1 MLVRFY
7 AVGREIAGCNEYH
20 SDATDVLTLRAD
32 LEQQF
37 GSRMG
42 QLFDAAS
49 LMFSGRRLAPTAAVQ
64 WHDDDI
70 VDLLP
75 PFAGG

>member
-7 AVGREIAGCNEYH
+7 AVGREIAGCTEYRAAAKDFP
-20 SDATDVLTLRAD
+20 SLRAE
-32 LEQQF
+32 LVTMF
-37 GSRMG
+37 GTRMG

-49 LMFSGRRLAPTAAVQ
+49 LMSSGRRVGADAAMT
-64 WHDDDI
+64 WTDSDE

>member
-7 AVGREIAGCNEYH
+7 AVGREIAGCNEYRAA
-20 SDATDVLTLRAD
+20 ATDIPSLRAE
-32 LEQQF
+32 LEDRF
-37 GSRMG
+37 GARMG

-49 LMFSGRRLAPTAAVQ
+49 LMSGGRRLGAGAIVRWSDADV
-64 WHDDDI
+64 

>member
-7 AVGREIAGCNEYH
+7 AVGREIAGCDEYT
-20 SDATDVLTLRAD
+20 SAATDVSALRND
-32 LEQQF
+32 LESRF
-37 GSRMG
+37 GPRMA
-42 QLFDAAS
+42 QLFDASSLLHKGERLHPAS
-49 LMFSGRRLAPTAAVQ
+49 VVAIGT
-64 WHDDDI
+64 DDI

>member
-7 AVGREIAGCNEYH
+7 AVGREIAGCTEYRA
-20 SDATDVLTLRAD
+20 SATDARSLRAE
-32 LEQQF
+32 LEAAF
-37 GSRMG
+37 GARMG

-49 LMFSGRRLAPTAAVQ
+49 LMSGGRRIAA
-64 WHDDDI
+64 DDAVTWTDSDE

>member
-7 AVGREIAGCNEYH
+7 AVGREIAGCNEYRAN
-20 SDATDVLTLRAD
+20 ATDIPSLRAE
-32 LEQQF
+32 LVQQF
-37 GSRMG
+37 GNRMG

-49 LMFSGRRLAPTAAVQ
+49 LMSGGRRLEPGNTTQ
-64 WHDDDI
+64 WGTDDL

>member
-7 AVGREIAGCNEYH
+7 AVGREIAGCNDYR
-20 SDATDVLTLRAD
+20 SDATDIPSLRAD
-32 LEQQF
+32 LEQHF
-37 GSRMG
+37 GPRMG

-49 LMFSGRRLAPTAAVQ
+49 LMSAGRRLAPMAVVQ
-64 WHDDDI
+64 WGSDDI